1 MVAFKKNS
9 RFIGCKD
16 GYANWYNIR
25 TPNPNLLVGAVVGGP
40 DQNDDF
46 IDQRDAYL
54 MTEPATYNTAPLV
67 GVFARLQAGGSTQS
81 TGTLL
86 PLHLFSF
93 QNLLLN

>member
-67 GVFARLQAGGSTQS
+67 GVFARLQVGGSTTQN
-81 TGTLL
+81 TGTLKF
-86 PLHLFSF
+86 PSF
-93 QNLLLN
+93 